1 MLRGGARPIQFHGLP
16 PTLRLREPGVPY
28 LGAPGHASWD
38 RPDRIRLINRE
49 VGFGE
54 GIDWDWSG
62 EGPLWAYHLHQF
74 DWARCPGPSPQ
85 DRLGAM
91 LDWIERHRR
100 GIGWEAGPI
109 SLRTFSWIKLLTTPG
124 ALPDD
129 RTSRAAI
136 CASMAS
142 QLATLAKNL
151 EIHLLANHYL
161 WNLLALTL
169 AGAAFEGEEADR
181 WLAHQ
186 SALRDQLEEQ
196 VLSDG
201 AHYERS
207 PMYHALLLE
216 NLLDLVNVAG
226 SAPARVSEDLLAL
239 LRAKAGRMLGA
250 ARVWTHPDGEIALF
264 GDSAFGIAHTP
275 EELERYAEGLGI
287 EAVGPYRAGVLDAA
301 GYVRLSAG
309 PFTLIASV
317 AGPMPAYQ
325 PGHAHCD
332 ALSFE
337 LSVGA
342 DRIVTDTGVAE
353 YLPGELR
360 DASRATSGHATLRIG
375 DAEQAEIWA
384 AHRIGGRP
392 EVTLVSVDPGT
403 RAEAVCSGWATPRTQ
418 QRRIFEVGEGSV
430 AIHDQLTGPATSVR
444 LHLPFAP
451 DLVPRLEGSRVAMH
465 LPRGGQLSIKLP
477 QGVRWAVIRTPYF
490 PEFGKAI
497 ERRALLGEAE
507 SLPSAS
513 WRFTVAGG

>member
-1 MLRGGARPIQFHGLP
+1 
-16 PTLRLREPGVPY
+16 
-28 LGAPGHASWD
+28 
-38 RPDRIRLINRE
+38 
-49 VGFGE
+49 
-54 GIDWDWSG
+54 
-62 EGPLWAYHLHQF
+62 
-74 DWARCPGPSPQ
+74 
-85 DRLGAM
+85 
-91 LDWIERHRR
+91 
-100 GIGWEAGPI
+100 
-109 SLRTFSWIKLLTTPG
+109 LRTFSWIKLLTTPG

-129 RTSRAAI
+129 RTSRVAI
-136 CASMAS
+136 FASMAS

-169 AGAAFEGEEADR
+169 AGAAFEGGEASR

-186 SALRDQLEEQ
+186 SALRDELEEQ
-196 VLSDG
+196 VLFDG

-216 NLLDLVNVAG
+216 NLLDLVNVAD
-226 SAPARVSEDLLAL
+226 SAPARVSEEVLAL

-264 GDSAFGIAHTP
+264 GDSAFGIAHAP
-275 EELERYAEGLGI
+275 GDLERYAGGLGI
-287 EAVGPYRAGVLDAA
+287 EAVGPDRAGVLDAA
-301 GYVRLSAG
+301 GYVRLAAE

-342 DRIVTDTGVAE
+342 DRVVTDTGVAE
-353 YLPGELR
+353 YLPGKLR
-360 DASRATSGHATLRIG
+360 DVSRATSGHATLQIG

-392 EVTLVSVDPGT
+392 AVALLDVDPGR
-403 RAEAVCSGWATPRTQ
+403 RAEASCSGWATPRV
-418 QRRIFEVGEGSV
+418 RHHRSFEVGDGSV
-430 AIHDQLTGPATSVR
+430 AIHDHLEGPALPVR

-465 LPRGGQLSIKLP
+465 LPRGGRLRIELP
-477 QGVRWAVIRTPYF
+477 QGVRWGVVRTPYF
-490 PEFGKAI
+490 PEFGKTI

-507 SLPSAS
+507 SLASAS
-513 WRFTVAGG
+513 WRFSVDGG